1 MKEHQSFCDGDP
13 APKEKEDATR
23 GNQTRQK

>member
-1 MKEHQSFCDGDP
+1 MKEEHSFCDGDP
-13 APKEKEDATR
+13 APKVREDATR